1 MKFDITIIGAG
12 PSGLSLACSLAK
24 TKLKIAIIEKNSKK
38 KFSNPQ
44 KDGRDIALT
53 HRSKNILK
61 KIGIWK
67 NINSK
72 KISPVREARVL
83 DGNSSKYLHFDHVKT
98 VENSL
103 GYLVPNYV
111 IRKAIYDK
119 LQTLK
124 TIKIF
129 ANNEVLKI
137 VSNKSSS
144 KVYLKNRKIFESK
157 LTVVADGRL
166 SKIREK
172 IGIYANK
179 TNFRAAM
186 SVFRMKHQFNNDNI
200 ASEYV
205 HYNQTIA
212 ILPIDKNL
220 SSIVVTLQNDLSKE
234 FLNMTKKEINQKIE
248 NDLKGKLGKMNII
261 GKKYTYPMLTV
272 YSNEFYRD
280 RSVLIGDAAVG
291 MHPVTAHGFN
301 LNLRGVD
308 ILQNKIKKALMDNVD
323 IGNADI
329 LKKYEKNFRKVSLP
343 IYLATNAIV
352 RLYTNQKPIIKLAR
366 KSLLILADAM
376 KPAKNAIID
385 NLLLKNS

>member
-1 MKFDITIIGAG
+1 M
-12 PSGLSLACSLAK
+12 
-24 TKLKIAIIEKNSKK
+24 
-38 KFSNPQ
+38 
-44 KDGRDIALT
+44 
-53 HRSKNILK
+53 NILK
-61 KIGIWK
+61 KIGVWK

-72 KISPVREARVL
+72 KISLVKEARVL
-83 DGNSSKYLHFDHVKT
+83 DGDSSKYLHFDHTKT
-98 VENSL
+98 IEKSL

-111 IRKAIYDK
+111 IRKAIYKK

-129 ANNEVLKI
+129 ANNKVLKI
-137 VSNKSSS
+137 VSNKSLS
-144 KVYLKNRKIFESK
+144 KIYLKNRKILESK

-166 SKIREK
+166 SKIRKK

-179 TNFRAAM
+179 TNFGAAM

-200 ASEYV
+200 ASEYF
-205 HYNQTIA
+205 HYNQTLA
-212 ILPIDKNL
+212 ILPIEKKL
-220 SSIVVTLQNDLSKE
+220 SSIVLTLQNDTSKK
-234 FLNMTKKEINQKIE
+234 FLNMAKKKINEKIE

-261 GKKYTYPMLTV
+261 GKKYTYPMLTI

-301 LNLRGVD
+301 LNLRGID
-308 ILQNKIKKALMDNVD
+308 ILQNKIKSALLNNID
-323 IGNADI
+323 IGSTDV

-352 RLYTNQKPIIKLAR
+352 RLYSNQKPIIKLAR
-366 KSLLILADAM
+366 RSLLILADAM

>member
-44 KDGRDIALT
+44 NDGRDIALT
-53 HRSKNILK
+53 HQSMNILK

-72 KISPVREARVL
+72 EISPVKEARIL
-83 DGNSSKYLHFDHVKT
+83 DGDSSKYLHFDHTKT

-103 GYLVPNYV
+103 GYLVPNHV
-111 IRKAIYDK
+111 IRKAIYEK
-119 LQTLK
+119 LQNLK

-137 VSNKSSS
+137 EPNKSLS
-144 KVYLKNRKIFESK
+144 KVYLKNRKILESK

-166 SKIREK
+166 SKIRKK

-179 TNFRAAM
+179 TNFGAAM

-200 ASEYV
+200 ASEYF
-205 HYNQTIA
+205 HYNQTLA
-212 ILPIDKNL
+212 ILPIEKNL

-261 GKKYTYPMLTV
+261 GKKYTYPMLTI

-308 ILQNKIKKALMDNVD
+308 ILQNKIKKALMDNLD
-323 IGNADI
+323 IGNTDI

>member
-67 NINSK
+67 NINPK

-200 ASEYV
+200 ASEYF
-205 HYNQTIA
+205 HYNQTLA
-212 ILPIDKNL
+212 ILPIEKNL

-261 GKKYTYPMLTV
+261 GEKYTYPMLTV

-308 ILQNKIKKALMDNVD
+308 ILQNKIKKALMDSVD

>member
-1 MKFDITIIGAG
+1 MKFDIAIIGAG
-12 PSGLSLACSLAK
+12 PSGLSLACALAK
-24 TKLKIAIIEKNSKK
+24 TKLKIAIIEKNLKK
-38 KFSNPQ
+38 KFSNP
-44 KDGRDIALT
+44 KNDGRDIALT
-53 HRSKNILK
+53 HQSMDILK
-61 KIGIWK
+61 KIGVWK

-72 KISPVREARVL
+72 KISLVKEARVL
-83 DGNSSKYLHFDHVKT
+83 DGNSSKYLHFDHTKT
-98 VENSL
+98 IEKSL

-111 IRKAIYDK
+111 IRKAIYEK

-129 ANNEVLKI
+129 ANNKVLKI
-137 VSNKSSS
+137 VSNKSLS
-144 KVYLKNRKIFESK
+144 KVYLKNRKILESK

-166 SKIREK
+166 SKIRKK

-179 TNFRAAM
+179 TNFGAAM
-186 SVFRMKHQFNNDNI
+186 SVFRMKHQFNNNNI
-200 ASEYV
+200 ASEYF
-205 HYNQTIA
+205 HYNQTLA
-212 ILPIDKNL
+212 ILPIEKKL
-220 SSIVVTLQNDLSKE
+220 SSIVLTLQNDTSKK
-234 FLNMTKKEINQKIE
+234 FLNMTKKKINEKIE

-261 GKKYTYPMLTV
+261 GKKYTYPMLTI

-301 LNLRGVD
+301 LNLRGID
-308 ILQNKIKKALMDNVD
+308 ILQNKIKSALLNNID
-323 IGNADI
+323 IGSTDV

-352 RLYTNQKPIIKLAR
+352 RLYSNQKPIIKLAR
-366 KSLLILADAM
+366 RSLLILADAM

>member
-1 MKFDITIIGAG
+1 MD
-12 PSGLSLACSLAK
+12 
-24 TKLKIAIIEKNSKK
+24 
-38 KFSNPQ
+38 
-44 KDGRDIALT
+44 
-53 HRSKNILK
+53 ILK
-61 KIGIWK
+61 KIGVWK

-72 KISPVREARVL
+72 KISLVKEARVL
-83 DGNSSKYLHFDHVKT
+83 DGNSSKYLHFDHTKT
-98 VENSL
+98 IEKSL

-111 IRKAIYDK
+111 IRKAIYEK

-144 KVYLKNRKIFESK
+144 KVYLKNRKILESK

-200 ASEYV
+200 ASEYF
-205 HYNQTIA
+205 HYNQTLA
-212 ILPIDKNL
+212 ILPIEKNL

-308 ILQNKIKKALMDNVD
+308 ILQNKIKKALMDSVD

>member
-38 KFSNPQ
+38 KFSNPK

-67 NINSK
+67 NINPK

-200 ASEYV
+200 ASEYF
-205 HYNQTIA
+205 HYNQTLA
-212 ILPIDKNL
+212 ILPIEKKL
-220 SSIVVTLQNDLSKE
+220 SSIVLTLQNDTSKK
-234 FLNMTKKEINQKIE
+234 FLNMAKKKINEKIE

-261 GKKYTYPMLTV
+261 GKKYTYPMLTI

-291 MHPVTAHGFN
+291 MHPVTSHGFN
-301 LNLRGVD
+301 LNLRGID
-308 ILQNKIKKALMDNVD
+308 ILQNKIKSALLNNID
-323 IGNADI
+323 IGSTDV

-352 RLYTNQKPIIKLAR
+352 RLYSNQKPIIKLAR
-366 KSLLILADAM
+366 RSLLILADAM

-385 NLLLKNS
+385 NLLL